1 MISFEGHPLE
11 DLIIS
16 SPQVHIHNNSKTVS
30 TYYLRHLYKYIHRA
44 ADEIILT
51 DL

>member
-1 MISFEGHPLE
+1 MPDTFTLFIEHP
-11 DLIIS
+11 
-16 SPQVHIHNNSKTVS
+16 VHIHNNSKTVS